1 MRSPYQKTMYVCF
14 IGYIVQAVVNNFVP
28 LLFVTFQK
36 TCQISLSKIT
46 FLITIKAIPHKE
58 RLATLHAICLQIS
71 IQSLFRIFSHASCVH
86 IFRDIS
92 GKYSKIH
99 KGFSPFFPSSLKKS
113 DDAICMRQI
122 RNRLSYFT
130 KMLVNTAS
138 IHSAFCFI

>member
-1 MRSPYQKTMYVCF
+1 MKPHTLRKRFHKSPPPPKGKNPHTKKAAAHLHRC
-14 IGYIVQAVVNNFVP
+14 
-28 LLFVTFQK
+28 VTAFA
-36 TCQISLSKIT
+36 
-46 FLITIKAIPHKE
+46 AIPHKE

-71 IQSLFRIFSHASCVH
+71 LQSLFRIFSHASCVH

-113 DDAICMRQI
+113 DDAICIRQI